1 MNPYFGIPG
10 LTEYTGNPIDEQQ
23 KLADAKHLL
32 PGLAPIANAAASMP
46 ITLLAPDPRLTEL
59 TGGPAAL
66 NYVPG
71 AGAVETGAGALAGV
85 IDAAGVLR
93 NYFTGRNDDWKLP
106 GMETLRKLGEHGA
119 ETQKEIQHG
128 IEYGTGG
135 LLKVPGDDAEGQF
148 ADSLGSMLG
157 MGLSPHS
164 LATAVR
170 LAVPLT
176 AVNEGG
182 ASLDEYNQL
191 KAEAKAAGIPMPQSN
206 VVDPATQLQLDAQS
220 RNEPT
225 PAPPPTQVAEAA
237 PRVASD
243 TRPPVIDLGLT
254 TPTAPA
260 KTEPQAAPA
269 APIDIGL
276 SGSSNEPIDVGLS
289 DEAVPM
295 QQGQGVGT
303 MGVGSAFAAILGTG
317 IAIRAGRGLR
327 ERNAGITEAQRA
339 ARINDPAYAARVAD
353 YQNAQIAK
361 GAGAISQGGEQ
372 AIPAPIPMANA
383 ARTGLNRANNT
394 VFDKTARDQ
403 EIIRNVAT
411 PTNAQALAHQYGL
424 LHDDGYNRTRFD
436 AFLDTGYHPDTGIQV
451 PSPDRQYRAIAK
463 LDDARQATL
472 MEGLGAANEQN
483 NRTNNRASFRQGNPG
498 ATPTIEDIRHDFKHV
513 DDAGLQTKVD
523 AMMND
528 LELRRLAENHW
539 AIEKGMREIGH
550 GMGVLPTE
558 ELRRLNAAHP
568 HHISETDTTGK
579 VMAPLSQRDR
589 TLFAG
594 VEQMNSKPWD
604 AQSQAIEGI
613 HHEFEQRRFNK
624 QLYDNIME
632 AQTRYP
638 QMAKLIEPT
647 TAPPDK
653 PVYYSGGSPRE
664 SKMAIHTDSGTK
676 WIKFNNAD
684 VANMFTGDSLKRQ
697 HIVAEATTIPRRI
710 YQNFTTGVG
719 SLASGSFAAA
729 RNLGY
734 TIPAMS
740 INTPKGMNA
749 GIIHKAVR
757 TATGGRWDSGVARG
771 LDMFTNPATAAYAY
785 GRGVADR
792 RVHNLAN
799 MLDRNA
805 SNPINSMLRSAR
817 GDLAVDN
824 MQKALDKFY
833 RDSVTYEIQAKAGVG
848 GGGYGPKSELRP
860 LGLEA
865 SKRASIAA
873 AQHVPQLFHS
883 GGAWMGVKPAAIRLH
898 TAVVDALS
906 HISDA
911 GHDAFYR
918 LNRDTLN
925 ADNKF
930 TDPRLSYET
939 RALTGN
945 PSTSGESKILKAVT
959 DRLPFTNIALQ
970 GGARALRSVGERP
983 LNSAMAMVTGLG
995 TLKLISLLS
1004 AMQSPETFKNYQDE
1018 LSTQEHSGNIIIYLP
1033 NGKPWMIPLAQEFQ
1047 IPATLI
1053 ESLVANAVNV
1063 VAMNHDPLTF
1073 QSVHKMLLDFLGGHV
1088 STSMVNQLK
1097 YGAGSQVS
1105 PFLNAPL
1112 IGQFDPYKMMQGDSM
1127 WESFRGTFASGPA
1140 ANTLTLPNQTPDTLL
1155 EGVDGK
1161 DWTKVMGAVFG
1172 LAGTAMMEHVNALG
1186 PYLHQFG
1193 NWSDALGQVG
1203 HDWVQR
1209 AGDRNRILS
1218 PLMDHQMRMSLMPP
1232 IVEQTERDLKWMK
1245 GISGSRTEP
1254 AAEGT
1259 TGRGRVSLPTY
1270 TQGDPKIPTD
1280 PTMKFMWS
1288 TIEAAN
1294 RRIAPQQTAIS
1305 AMRKQMASVATHGM
1319 GVEQRRAWM
1328 NNATRDLADKYRY
1341 IQDIIQDTNYTMSK
1355 ALNRNI
1361 HVGMKVDWQKGPEQ
1375 FMDAD

>member
-1 MNPYFGIPG
+1 MNPYFGLG
-10 LTEYTGNPIDEQQ
+10 LEEYSGNPVDDQQ
-23 KLADAKHLL
+23 RLATAKHML
-32 PGLAPIANAAASMP
+32 PGLAAVGNAATSMP

-59 TGGPAAL
+59 TGGPNLL

-93 NYFTGRNDDWKLP
+93 NTITGNNTDWKLP

-164 LATAVR
+164 LAAAVR

-191 KAEAKAAGIPMPQSN
+191 KAETKAIGIPMPQSN
-206 VVDPATQLQLDAQS
+206 VVDAAEQLRLDAQS

-243 TRPPVIDLGLT
+243 TRPPVTPSFADVYAAEQKQQQPTSFADTLAPKQQPGSFADFLGSEQ
-254 TPTAPA
+254 PT
-260 KTEPQAAPA
+260 E
-269 APIDIGL
+269 
-276 SGSSNEPIDVGLS
+276 
-289 DEAVPM
+289 VPM

-303 MGVGSAFAAILGTG
+303 MGVGGALAAILGTG

-339 ARINDPAYAARVAD
+339 ARINDPAYAARVTD

-361 GAGAISQGGEQ
+361 GQGAISQGGEQ

-383 ARTGLNRANNT
+383 ARTGLNRANNA
-394 VFDKTARDQ
+394 VLDKTARDQ

-463 LDDARQATL
+463 LDDARQTTL
-472 MEGLGAANEQN
+472 MEGLGAANEQD
-483 NRTNNRASFRQGNPG
+483 NRANNRASFRQGNPG

-528 LELRRLAENHW
+528 MELRRLAESHW

-558 ELRRLNAAHP
+558 ELHRLNEAHP
-568 HHISETDTTGK
+568 HHISETDATGK

-710 YQNFTTGVG
+710 YQNFTTGIG

-805 SNPINSMLRSAR
+805 SNPVNSMLRSAR

-983 LNSAMAMVTGLG
+983 LNSAMAMATGLG
-995 TLKLISLLS
+995 SLKLISLLS

-1172 LAGTAMMEHVNALG
+1172 LAGTAMMEHVNAIG

-1193 NWSDALGQVG
+1193 NWSDTIGQVG

-1232 IVEQTERDLKWMK
+1232 IVEQTERDLRWMK
-1245 GISGSRTEP
+1245 GIKGSRTEP
-1254 AAEGT
+1254 IAEGT
-1259 TGRGRVSLPTY
+1259 TGRNRSSLPVY
-1270 TQGDPKIPTD
+1270 PQGGEKIPTD
-1280 PTMKFMWS
+1280 PHMSYLWRTV
-1288 TIEAAN
+1288 EAAN
-1294 RRIAPQQTAIS
+1294 KRIAPQQADIS
-1305 AMRKQMASVATHGM
+1305 ALRKQMASIGARGM
-1319 GVEQRRAWM
+1319 GVEQRRNLM
-1328 NNATRDLADKYRY
+1328 NTKTRELADKYRY
-1341 IQDIIQDTNYTMSK
+1341 IQDIIQDTNHEMSQT
-1355 ALNRNI
+1355 LNRNI
-1361 HVGMKVDWQKGPEQ
+1361 RVGMKIDWQKGPEQ
-1375 FMDAD
+1375 FTE